1 MRESGKSNRDTESY
15 ILEELGNFRKAIG
28 QIALMNG
35 FLQDLEASFQAVFG
49 KKIGHIPVFLRSDT
63 NMEDLKDF
71 TGAGLN
77 LTLFNV
83 VAYETI
89 IQGIKD
95 VWASPYTERSYRWRQ
110 QYLLNPENVLPSIL
124 IIPSVDVDYSGV
136 MVTKGISSQDDDDLS
151 IAFNRGAGGAVE
163 GQAAE
168 SYLLKAN
175 GRNMLNAPAREPAYN
190 RLPVCGGTKK
200 YYATFEDPVL
210 SSDNIG
216 SLRNIADRIKRQL
229 PAAPGIETNG
239 PFDVELG
246 FRDDELWL
254 FQVRPFVENKNAA
267 ASEYLNSLKPDIS
280 GSKRINIIESQ
291 DIDKDTDR

>member
-1 MRESGKSNRDTESY
+1 MIPNHLYWENS
-15 ILEELGNFRKAIG
+15 GNFRQAVSRIM
-28 QIALMNG
+28 LMDG
-35 FLQDLEASFQAVFG
+35 FLEDLEANFQAVFG
-49 KKIGHIPVFLRSDT
+49 KKIGNVPVFLRSDT

-83 VAYETI
+83 VSYETI

-110 QYLLNPENVLPSIL
+110 QYLLNPENVFPSIL
-124 IIPSVDVDYSGV
+124 IIPSVDVDHSGV
-136 MVTKGISSQDDDDLS
+136 MVTKGISSQDEDDLS

-175 GRNMLNAPAREPAYN
+175 GRNMLRAPAREPAYN
-190 RLPVCGGTKK
+190 RLPVSGGTKK
-200 YYATFEDPVL
+200 YYATFENPML
-210 SSDNIG
+210 SRDNIS
-216 SLRNIADRIKRQL
+216 SLRNIAKRIKRQL
-229 PAAPGIETNG
+229 PSAPGIETNG

-267 ASEYLNSLKPDIS
+267 ASEYLNSLKPEIS
-280 GSKRINIIESQ
+280 GSKWINIIESK
-291 DIDKDTDR
+291 DIDKDTDK